1 MKQYRRVFN
10 MNNEIT
16 VNGVVYVKKE
26 VEVKSWEELK
36 EISGYYVNGSSD
48 VNDCN
53 NAQTGTAHKNVWAT
67 KEQAEAC
74 LAMSQLSQ
82 LLKEV
87 NGDWTPDETYDSGH
101 PPFLVFKTPRLKYS
115 FMKTHK
121 ELIKQARPLL

>member
-1 MKQYRRVFN
+1 

-82 LLKEV
+82 LLKDV
-87 NGDWTPDETYDSGH
+87 NGDWVSDEIYDSGS

-121 ELIKQARPLL
+121 ALIKQARPLL

>member
-1 MKQYRRVFN
+1 

-26 VEVKSWEELK
+26 VEVKYWEGLK
-36 EISGYYVNGSSD
+36 GIEGYYISNHSD
-48 VNDCN
+48 IHSAE
-53 NAQTGTAHKNVWAT
+53 NAETHKANRNIWAT

-121 ELIKQARPLL
+121 ALIKQARPLL

>member
-1 MKQYRRVFN
+1 

-36 EISGYYVNGSSD
+36 GIEGYYIANHSD
-48 VNDCN
+48 IHSAE
-53 NAQTGTAHKNVWAT
+53 NAATHKSNRNIWAT

-82 LLKEV
+82 LLKDV
-87 NGDWTPDETYDSGH
+87 NGDWVPYEIYDSGS

-121 ELIKQARPLL
+121 ALIKQARPLL